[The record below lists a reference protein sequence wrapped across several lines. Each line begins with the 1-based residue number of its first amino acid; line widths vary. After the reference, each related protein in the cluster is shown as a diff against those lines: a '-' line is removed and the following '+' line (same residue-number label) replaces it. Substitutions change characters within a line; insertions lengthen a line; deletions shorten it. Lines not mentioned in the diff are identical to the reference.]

1 MNIVQKRYLA
11 SLVLLSFLASSSSSF
26 MVSTYGHGL
35 GQDQAQPVT
44 IQGKQV
50 TVEGVIDPS
59 FLPLPNSSKPTLVI
73 RAHDESNNITI
84 ASIDYKIAVELGNE
98 TLLDQRFRSSD
109 GVVKANLIPDGDV
122 EGWEI
127 NGQALPRE
135 QQIEVSQN
143 SPVELRSKILSA
155 GGLYHLAVT
164 IEKSST
170 GISPQVDQKFD
181 LYISVGDSYTFDI
194 DAPQGT
200 NQMVV
205 KTYYDE
211 ITNFDYSNKTI
222 SFETPFTWDSAYVA
236 QVPVLHMEVQ
246 FPKSLEELQTNSY
259 SGTLNGRELEAQA
272 VVIDDYTSEQNRI
285 VHFIVSN
292 AMLSRFAEMINDDNN
307 KTTAAFTLQPS
318 EKPKFPLDI
327 VSLPSEKF
335 LFQLSWGPD
344 IIETGVPTT
353 FVMNIQDPATGD
365 LIRGSSFDLIF
376 IQDGNEIQSDHLSSE
391 FGTYSYEYTFP
402 KAGRVT
408 LAANNINKQ
417 GESARIDLAVL
428 QGSGNTTS
436 STQTQPTQ
444 SQCLIATAA
453 FGSELTPQV
462 KYLRHF
468 RDQYILSTA
477 SGSAFMNTFNSVYYS
492 FSPQVAEYE
501 RGKPWLQSIVK
512 MALYPLFGILVTAE
526 KGYAVLGDEA
536 GSILAGAIASALIGV
551 VYLWP
556 VGFAASR
563 RVSNRLLVIIV
574 GAAAGGMAVT
584 LVALPA
590 ILPFTTAMF
599 TLAVAGASAIMSA
612 KTVKHF
618 FSRSR
623 ALIDSL
629 YFQKV

>member
-1 MNIVQKRYLA
+1 
-11 SLVLLSFLASSSSSF
+11 

-35 GQDQAQPVT
+35 GQDQAPPVT
-44 IQGKQV
+44 IEGKQV

-59 FLPLPNSSKPTLVI
+59 FLSLANSSKPTLVI
-73 RAHDESNNITI
+73 RAHDENNNITI
-84 ASIDYKIAVELGNE
+84 AGIDYRIAIELRNE
-98 TLLDQRFRSSD
+98 TLLDQRFQSSD
-109 GVVKANLIPDGDV
+109 GVVKANLIPDGDI

-127 NGQALPRE
+127 NGQAMPRE
-135 QQIEVSQN
+135 QQQIEVRQSD
-143 SPVELRSKILSA
+143 PVELRSKILSA
-155 GGLYHLAVT
+155 GGLYHLVIT

-170 GISPQVDQKFD
+170 GISLQADQKFD

-194 DAPQGT
+194 DTQQGQ
-200 NQMVV
+200 NQTVVV

-222 SFETPFTWDSAYVA
+222 SFETPFTWDSAYVV

-246 FPKSLEELQTNSY
+246 FPKTLEELQTNSY
-259 SGTLNGRELEAQA
+259 HGTLNGRELEAQA

-285 VHFIVSN
+285 VHFVVSN
-292 AMLSRFAEMINDDNN
+292 AMLSRFAEMINDDDN

-327 VSLPSEKF
+327 LSLPNEKF

-344 IIETGVPTT
+344 IIETGIPTT
-353 FVMNIQDPATGD
+353 FVMNIQDPATGN
-365 LIRGSSFDLIF
+365 LVRGSSFDLVF

-402 KAGRVT
+402 KAGTVT
-408 LAANNINKQ
+408 LAANNINKH

-428 QGSGNTTS
+428 QGSGGNTTS
-436 STQTQPTQ
+436 SAQTQPTQ

-468 RDQYILSTA
+468 RDRYILSTA

-501 RGKPWLQSIVK
+501 RGQPWLQGMVK
-512 MALYPLFGILVTAE
+512 MALNPLFGILVTAE
-526 KGYAVLGDEA
+526 KGYAVLGGEA
-536 GSILAGAIASALIGV
+536 GSILAGAIASALIGA

-556 VGFAASR
+556 VGFVACR
-563 RVSNRLLVIIV
+563 RVRSRLLVIVV
-574 GAAAGGMAVT
+574 GAAAGVMAVT

-599 TLAVAGASAIMSA
+599 TLAVAGASAIVSA
-612 KTVKHF
+612 KTVRYF
-618 FSRSR
+618 LSRSR

>member
-1 MNIVQKRYLA
+1 
-11 SLVLLSFLASSSSSF
+11 

-35 GQDQAQPVT
+35 GQDQAPPVT
-44 IQGKQV
+44 IEGKQV
-50 TVEGVIDPS
+50 TMEGVIDPS
-59 FLPLPNSSKPTLVI
+59 FLPLANSSKPTLVI
-73 RAHDESNNITI
+73 RAHDENNNITI
-84 ASIDYKIAVELGNE
+84 AGIDYRIAIELRNE
-98 TLLDQRFRSSD
+98 TLLDQRFQSSD
-109 GVVKANLIPDGDV
+109 GVVKANLIPDGDI

-127 NGQALPRE
+127 NGQAMPRE
-135 QQIEVSQN
+135 QQQIEVSQSN
-143 SPVELRSKILSA
+143 PVELRSKILSA
-155 GGLYHLAVT
+155 GGLYHLVIT

-170 GISPQVDQKFD
+170 GISLQADQKFD

-194 DAPQGT
+194 DTQQGQ
-200 NQMVV
+200 NQTVVV

-222 SFETPFTWDSAYVA
+222 SFETPFTWDSAYVV

-246 FPKSLEELQTNSY
+246 FPKTLEELQTNSY
-259 SGTLNGRELEAQA
+259 HGTLNGRELEAQA

-285 VHFIVSN
+285 VHFVVSN
-292 AMLSRFAEMINDDNN
+292 AMLSRFAEMINDDDN

-327 VSLPSEKF
+327 LSLPNEKF

-344 IIETGVPTT
+344 IIETGIPTT
-353 FVMNIQDPATGD
+353 FVMNIQDPATGN
-365 LIRGSSFDLIF
+365 LVRGSSFDLVF

-402 KAGRVT
+402 KAGTVT
-408 LAANNINKQ
+408 LAANNINKH

-428 QGSGNTTS
+428 QGSGGNTTS
-436 STQTQPTQ
+436 SAQTQPTQ

-468 RDQYILSTA
+468 RDRYILSTA

-501 RGKPWLQSIVK
+501 RGQPWLQGMVK
-512 MALYPLFGILVTAE
+512 MALNPLFGILVTAE
-526 KGYAVLGDEA
+526 KGYAVLGGEA
-536 GSILAGAIASALIGV
+536 GSILAGAIASALIGA

-556 VGFAASR
+556 VGFVACR
-563 RVSNRLLVIIV
+563 RVRSRLLVIVV
-574 GAAAGGMAVT
+574 GAAAGVMAVT

-599 TLAVAGASAIMSA
+599 TLAVAGASAIVSA
-612 KTVKHF
+612 KTVRYF
-618 FSRSR
+618 LSRSR

>member
-1 MNIVQKRYLA
+1 
-11 SLVLLSFLASSSSSF
+11 

-35 GQDQAQPVT
+35 GQDQAPPVT

-59 FLPLPNSSKPTLVI
+59 FLPLANSSKPTLVI
-73 RAHDESNNITI
+73 RAHDENNNITI
-84 ASIDYKIAVELGNE
+84 AGIDYRIAIELRNE
-98 TLLDQRFRSSD
+98 TLLDQRFQSSD
-109 GVVKANLIPDGDV
+109 GVVKANLIPDGDI

-127 NGQALPRE
+127 NGQAMPRE
-135 QQIEVSQN
+135 QQQIEVSQSN
-143 SPVELRSKILSA
+143 PVELRSKILSA
-155 GGLYHLAVT
+155 GGLYHLVIT

-170 GISPQVDQKFD
+170 GISLQADQKFD

-194 DAPQGT
+194 DTQQGQ
-200 NQMVV
+200 NQTVVV

-222 SFETPFTWDSAYVA
+222 SFETPFTWDSAYVV

-246 FPKSLEELQTNSY
+246 FPKTLEELQTNSY
-259 SGTLNGRELEAQA
+259 HGTLNGRELEAQA

-285 VHFIVSN
+285 VHFVVSN
-292 AMLSRFAEMINDDNN
+292 AMLSRFAEMINDDDN

-327 VSLPSEKF
+327 LSLPNEKF

-344 IIETGVPTT
+344 IIETGIPTT
-353 FVMNIQDPATGD
+353 FVMNIQDPATGN
-365 LIRGSSFDLIF
+365 LVRGSSFDLVF

-402 KAGRVT
+402 KAGTVT
-408 LAANNINKQ
+408 LAANNINKH

-428 QGSGNTTS
+428 QGSGGNTTS
-436 STQTQPTQ
+436 SAQTQPTQ

-468 RDQYILSTA
+468 RDRYILSTA

-501 RGKPWLQSIVK
+501 RGQPWLQGMVK
-512 MALYPLFGILVTAE
+512 MALNPLFGILVTAE
-526 KGYAVLGDEA
+526 KGYAVLGGEA
-536 GSILAGAIASALIGV
+536 GSILAGAIASALIGA

-556 VGFAASR
+556 VGFVACR
-563 RVSNRLLVIIV
+563 RVRSRLLVIVV
-574 GAAAGGMAVT
+574 GAAAGVMAVT

-599 TLAVAGASAIMSA
+599 TLAVAGASAI
-612 KTVKHF
+612 VC
-618 FSRSR
+618 
-623 ALIDSL
+623 
-629 YFQKV
+629 